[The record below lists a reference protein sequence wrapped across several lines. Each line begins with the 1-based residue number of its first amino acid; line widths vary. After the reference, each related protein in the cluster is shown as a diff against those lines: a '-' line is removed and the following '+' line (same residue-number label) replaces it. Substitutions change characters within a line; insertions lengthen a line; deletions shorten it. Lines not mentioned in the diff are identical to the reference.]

1 MGPYDRRWFYATEIV
16 WLGACASGRFSSIFV
31 HTSCLFP
38 LASWMMA
45 ATIVRLFETYVVAV
59 VLRLGTAMATM
70 ITAVTKYA
78 NIGIV
83 AITIPV
89 RTSSGRKSSG
99 LMT

>member
-1 MGPYDRRWFYATEIV
+1 MSDQHCFYVAVIGWLTV
-16 WLGACASGRFSSIFV
+16 WVSGRFSSIFV

-59 VLRLGTAMATM
+59 VLRPGIAMVTM
-70 ITAVTKYA
+70 ITAVTRYA

-83 AITIPV
+83 AITTPV
-89 RTSSGRKSSG
+89 RTRSGRKRSG
-99 LMT
+99 LMR